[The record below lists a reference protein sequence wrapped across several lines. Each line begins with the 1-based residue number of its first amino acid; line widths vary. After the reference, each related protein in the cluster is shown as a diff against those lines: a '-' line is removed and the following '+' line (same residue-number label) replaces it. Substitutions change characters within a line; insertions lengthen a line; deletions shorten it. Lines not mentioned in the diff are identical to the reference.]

1 MKTPSH
7 PLRWIWQN
15 YLRRSW
21 GIFLVAVAFMAV
33 EGSMLGLMSYM
44 MKPMFDRVFVAGESD
59 AVTVV
64 GLIFLGIFIARAIAS
79 MTQKVLLARL
89 SERACAMIRVD
100 LLRHVLGLDG
110 TFFQSFSPGY
120 LMQRIEGDVAA
131 LKTTWIG
138 IITGYGR
145 DVIALLALGAVAL
158 SIDWQWTLIACIGI
172 PVLVAPTAIVQ
183 KFIRKNARA
192 AREMAGRLS
201 NHLNEVL
208 TGISDVKLNTIEEY
222 QTDRYRALNAQNVHV
237 ETRSVTGQAAIP
249 ALIDIMSGIG
259 FMGVLIY
266 GGHAIIAGEKSI
278 GDFMAFFTALGL
290 AFEPLRRLG
299 AISGQ
304 WQAAAAAIERIQEI
318 FAHVSS
324 ITDPSDPKPAPTGVP
339 HVNFSNVSLAYG
351 TQDVLRNVSFRAPAG
366 KVTAIVGPSGAGKT
380 TLFNALS
387 RLSDVSAGQIT
398 IDDTDIKDLKLG
410 DLRGLLSVVGQDAL
424 LFDESLKDNI
434 TLGGDADPENLKA
447 ALKNAHVSEFTDR
460 LPDGLATRLGPR
472 GSALSGGQR
481 QRVAIARALLRD
493 TPILLLD
500 EATSALDA
508 QSEHVVQQA
517 LQDLSQ
523 GRTSLVIAHRLS
535 TIQHADLIVVMDQG
549 RVIETG
555 THAELLEKG
564 GVYASLVKMQF
575 QGTDDA
581 L

>member
-1 MKTPSH
+1 MSKPTH
-7 PLRWIWQN
+7 PLRWIWRH
-15 YLRRSW
+15 YLSRSW
-21 GIFLVAVAFMAV
+21 GIFAIAVIFMAL

-44 MKPMFDRVFVAGESD
+44 MKPMFDRVFVAGDSA
-59 AVTVV
+59 AVYMV
-64 GLIFLGIFIARAIAS
+64 GFIFLGIFIARAIAS
-79 MTQKVLLARL
+79 MGQKVLLARL

-110 TFFQSFSPGY
+110 AFFQSFSPGY

-145 DVIALLALGAVAL
+145 DVIALLGLGAVAI
-158 SIDWQWTLIACIGI
+158 SIDWRWTVIACIGI
-172 PVLVAPTAIVQ
+172 PILVAPTALVQ
-183 KFIRKNARA
+183 RFIRKNARA

-208 TGISDVKLNTIEEY
+208 TGITDVKLNTIENY
-222 QTDRYRALNAQNVHV
+222 QTQRYRALNDQNVRV

-266 GGHAIIAGEKSI
+266 GGQAIIAGEKSI

-304 WQAAAAAIERIQEI
+304 WQAAAAAIERIQDI
-318 FAHVSS
+318 FAHHSS
-324 ITDPSDPKPAPTGVP
+324 ITDPATPQPTPSGIPSVT
-339 HVNFSNVSLAYG
+339 FQNVRLAYG
-351 TQDVLRNVSFRAPAG
+351 EQEVLRNVSFCAPAG

-387 RLSDVSAGQIT
+387 RLSDVKSGSIT
-398 IDDTDIKDLKLG
+398 IDDTNIQDLQLK

-434 TLGGDADPENLKA
+434 TLGGAVHDDKLEA
-447 ALKNAHVSEFTDR
+447 ALKNAHVSEFTNR
-460 LPDGLATRLGPR
+460 LSDGVATRLGPR

-523 GRTSLVIAHRLS
+523 GRTSLIIAHRLS
-535 TIQHADLIVVMDQG
+535 TIQHADHIIVMDQG
-549 RVIETG
+549 QVIETG
-555 THAELLEKG
+555 THQSLLEKDG
-564 GVYASLVKMQF
+564 IYASLVKMQF
-575 QGTDDA
+575 QGKDEPS
-581 L
+581 